1 MDRANSGI
9 AVIGA
14 GSWGTALAILLAR
27 NGHTTI
33 LWGRD
38 AQRIAEMRE
47 AGENARFLP
56 GCPFPENHLALEA
69 DLQTAVRGAQDV
81 VLAVPSHAFRA
92 VLETAAPYLHAD
104 VGVVWATKGLEPSSG
119 RLLHQVAED
128 VLGNGT
134 ALAVLSGPTFAREV
148 AAGRP
153 AAVTIAAHDE
163 DFGARLSALFH
174 SNRFRTYTS
183 TDMVGVQIGGAV
195 KNVLAIAAG
204 IADGLKFGAN
214 TRAALI
220 TRGLAELSRLGQE
233 MGGQAETFMGLA
245 GLGDLVLTCT
255 DDQSRNRRLGLALAR
270 GQGLDEALKEIGQ
283 VAEGVAA
290 AGEVMRL
297 AHSHGVEM
305 PICEQVH
312 RVVSED
318 LSPLAAVEAL
328 MTRAPGSETR

>member
-33 LWGRD
+33 LWGRY

-56 GCPFPENHLALEA
+56 DCPFPENHLALEA

-92 VLETAAPYLHAD
+92 VLEMAAPYLEAD
-104 VGVVWATKGLEPSSG
+104 VGVAWATKGLEPSSG

-153 AAVTIAAHDE
+153 AAVTIDAHDE

-328 MTRAPGSETR
+328 ITRAPGSETR